1 MHQWLAQAI
10 SVRRGWRRVRG
21 GCGARLV
28 IGTRI
33 ITLRW
38 SFGIED
44 DVRDFTGHPLVGEE
58 GP

>member
-1 MHQWLAQAI
+1 
-10 SVRRGWRRVRG
+10 
-21 GCGARLV
+21 V

-58 GP
+58 DP